1 MAAKNRGHQKMPQT
15 WRDSRVNPNQ
25 LRRRQMIAL
34 GHFDDSH
41 SNSSDKE
48 RARQKQA
55 GQIVVEYILLLV
67 VAVSIAILIT
77 RVMIGR
83 EDGNEGFVIQAWQS
97 LIEQIGSDKPDDL
110 NKTN

>member
-1 MAAKNRGHQKMPQT
+1 
-15 WRDSRVNPNQ
+15 
-25 LRRRQMIAL
+25 MIAL

-41 SNSSDKE
+41 DNSSDKE

-77 RVMIGR
+77 RTMIGR
-83 EDGNEGFVIQAWQS
+83 DDGNEGFVIQAWQS
-97 LIEQIGSDKPDDL
+97 LIEQIGADKPDDL
-110 NKTN
+110 NKTK